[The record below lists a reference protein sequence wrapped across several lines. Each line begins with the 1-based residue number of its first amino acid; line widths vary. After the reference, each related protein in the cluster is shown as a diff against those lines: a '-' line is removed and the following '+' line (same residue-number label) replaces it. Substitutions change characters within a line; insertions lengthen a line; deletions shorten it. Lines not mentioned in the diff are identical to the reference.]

1 MLAHTLLDMAT
12 LPNPLPSLAT
22 SGLELPPGT
31 LVDATYNALW
41 HEPLLWY
48 ADGPASPGDW
58 AALRDAG
65 RGLGLLPVLID
76 RGIRDQGPEAW
87 DLDPVRMSYPGDH
100 DAEDVLSEVWAAY
113 AEDELN
119 TENAWPGL
127 APAPLDEGPDSP
139 EKLAAEMADML
150 TDDGMALEDARLA
163 LVPARRSADIPTA
176 IGWSGPLNHENDV
189 ARLCAVLRSW
199 EDRFGIRVV
208 ALGFDTLTVSVA
220 RPPTTEAEAL
230 ALAAEHFAFCPDNIQ
245 QSTLNTLEAYAEKA
259 LLNQEAWT
267 FWWD

>member
-1 MLAHTLLDMAT
+1 MAT
-12 LPNPLPSLAT
+12 LPNPLPSLAA

-31 LVDATYNALW
+31 LVDATTDGPW

-48 ADGPASPGDW
+48 ADGLAAPGDW

-65 RGLGLLPVLID
+65 RNLGLLPVLID
-76 RGIRDQGPEAW
+76 GGRRDQWPEAW
-87 DLDPVRMSYPGDH
+87 DLDPAGTSYPGDH
-100 DAEDVLSEVWAAY
+100 DAEDVLGEVWDAY
-113 AEDELN
+113 AQDELD
-119 TENAWPGL
+119 TDTAWPGL
-127 APAPLDEGPDSP
+127 APAPVVGGPDSP
-139 EKLAAEMADML
+139 ETLAAEMADML
-150 TDDGMALEDARLA
+150 TDDGMPLENARLA
-163 LVPARRSADIPTA
+163 LVPARRSADIAAA

-220 RPPTTEAEAL
+220 RPPTTGEEAL
-230 ALAAEHFAFCPDNIQ
+230 ALAAEHFAFCPDNIH
-245 QSTLNTLEAYAEKA
+245 QSAQDSLEKYASDA
-259 LLNQEAWT
+259 LLGRETWS